1 LPVSPHGVD
10 ALGVAEQLA
19 RDAGA
24 LIRDAARQDRVA
36 SHKGR
41 TDLVTKTDRAS
52 ETLIIAGLE
61 SAFPTHAILAEE
73 SRPETS
79 WEHGY
84 VWVIDPLDGTRNF
97 VSGIPLYCVN
107 IALCLDGAAVL
118 GVTYDPNRDI
128 SVSGGPG
135 LGVRTQADE
144 VHASMAP
151 DLASAVVTS
160 DLGHYDARALLMLET
175 VHELVTEVQAIRIIG
190 SAALGLAWAASG
202 LSDLNLH
209 SLVYPWDIAA
219 AMATIPAG
227 GGLLLD
233 RDGGPVRLDSE
244 GIIGGSPAVVAEF
257 VERFGGRPW
266 R

>member
-10 ALGVAEQLA
+10 ARGVAEALA
-19 RDAGA
+19 KDAGA
-24 LIRDAARQDRVA
+24 LIREASRQERVA

-52 ETLIIAGLE
+52 EALIIAGLE
-61 SAFPTHAILAEE
+61 AAFPDHAILAEE
-73 SRPETS
+73 SRPDTD

-84 VWVIDPLDGTRNF
+84 VWVIDPPDGTRNF

-107 IALCLDGAAVL
+107 IALCLDGEAIL
-118 GVTYDPNRDI
+118 GVTYDPNRDVC
-128 SVSGGPG
+128 VSGGPG
-135 LGVRTQADE
+135 LGVRANADE
-144 VHASMAP
+144 VHASNAI

-175 VHELVTEVQAIRIIG
+175 VHEMVTEVQAIRIIG

-227 GGLLLD
+227 GGIMRD
-233 RDGGPVRLDSE
+233 REGGPIRLDSQ
-244 GIIGGSPAVVAEF
+244 GIVAGSPAVVAEF
-257 VERFGGRPW
+257 FERFGRRPW